1 MECSRHR
8 RLRHLL
14 GCLGS
19 PAHSSIGASAASSAA
34 SSATESELK
43 PLSLAQLKSFI
54 RDGYLVVPVDGVP
67 EGFHEG
73 LYAKAYAMREDEVP
87 DKQGLV
93 GERLKET
100 LEKHQWSTLE
110 DDFNTMMDSPS
121 VRGAAATL
129 AGADCLIPSPGAPRP
144 LTATPID
151 QQFRTHSKPTPQSA
165 CSDADTVDVRRQR
178 RDGAGRERAPAADDR
193 RLVLSSRDHGG
204 HGAHR
209 HRAWLS
215 LVRHRSPRLPA
226 F

>member
-1 MECSRHR
+1 MESPRHR
-8 RLRHLL
+8 RLRQLL

-19 PAHSSIGASAASSAA
+19 PAQPSIGGSAASSAA
-34 SSATESELK
+34 SSASESELK

-151 QQFRTHSKPTPQSA
+151 QQFRAHSRLPMF
-165 CSDADTVDVRRQR
+165 CLQR
-178 RDGAGRERAPAADDR
+178 R
-193 RLVLSSRDHGG
+193 
-204 HGAHR
+204 
-209 HRAWLS
+209 
-215 LVRHRSPRLPA
+215 
-226 F
+226 